1 VLFRRIVFENLNAMM
16 AMLMMH
22 MVVGNM
28 TLATSVLLF
37 RNFGQCILYVSMYLC
52 MCVCLSACVFFLFTL
67 SLSPS
72 LSLSLSLSHTLCIYI
87 YLYIFSF
94 MHIFRARL
102 LNLSSFVGVCIAT
115 YATEKD
121 INQTKGRFMHEAL
134 FLN

>member
-1 VLFRRIVFENLNAMM
+1 VHFICKYVFMYVCVLV
-16 AMLMMH
+16 
-22 MVVGNM
+22 
-28 TLATSVLLF
+28 
-37 RNFGQCILYVSMYLC
+37 C
-52 MCVCLSACVFFLFTL
+52 MCFFLVH
-67 SLSPS
+67 SVSVS

>member
-16 AMLMMH
+16 SMLMMH

-28 TLATSVLLF
+28 TLATSVFLF
-37 RNFGQCILYVSMYLC
+37 WNFGQCILYVSMYLC
-52 MCVCLSACVFFLFTL
+52 MCVLLSACVFFLFTL
-67 SLSPS
+67 S